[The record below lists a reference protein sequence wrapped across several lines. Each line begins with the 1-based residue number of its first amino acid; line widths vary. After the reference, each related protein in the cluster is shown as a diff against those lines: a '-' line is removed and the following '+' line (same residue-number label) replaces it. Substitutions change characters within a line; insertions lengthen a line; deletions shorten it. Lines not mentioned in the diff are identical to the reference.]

1 MKRSAVVVLPKV
13 VLSIVILATAGVAA
27 QRSKPKATPR
37 SGGAPPAMPSD
48 KVSGVNVQ
56 IDSASAGPRQ
66 VEDRTERAIV
76 RDYGNA
82 WATLARALEQNRT
95 DGLPLSFVG
104 DAQKQLAQ
112 RIQRQRQNGLHTR
125 YVDRGH
131 KVEAI
136 FYSPEGSAMQLR
148 DTANVE
154 IQLLDGS
161 KVVHSEQVTLN
172 YLALMTVAEDR
183 WKVREL
189 EAVGNTQ

>member
-1 MKRSAVVVLPKV
+1 MKRGAT
-13 VLSIVILATAGVAA
+13 IVIAVAFVLATAGLYA
-27 QRSKPKATPR
+27 QRSRSKATPK
-37 SGGAPPAMPSD
+37 SGGSLPAMASD

-56 IDSASAGPRQ
+56 LDTANAGPRQ

-76 RDYGNA
+76 RDYGTA
-82 WATLARALEQNRT
+82 WATLAKALEQNRT
-95 DGLPLSFVG
+95 DALPLSFVG
-104 DAQKQLAQ
+104 DAQKQIAR
-112 RIQRQRQNGLHTR
+112 RIQQQRQNGLATR

-148 DTANVE
+148 DIANLEV
-154 IQLLDGS
+154 QLLDGS

-189 EAVGNTQ
+189 EAVPNTQ

>member
-1 MKRSAVVVLPKV
+1 MKRSVPIA
-13 VLSIVILATAGVAA
+13 LSIVVLATAGLAA
-27 QRSKPKATPR
+27 QRSKPKPAPR
-37 SGGAPPAMPSD
+37 SGGAPPAMASD
-48 KVSGVNVQ
+48 KGSGVNVQ
-56 IDSASAGPRQ
+56 LETANAGPRQ

-76 RDYGNA
+76 RDYGTA

-104 DAQKQLAQ
+104 DAQKQIAQ
-112 RIQRQRQNGLHTR
+112 RVQHQRQNGLHTR

-131 KVEAI
+131 KVEAV

-148 DTANVE
+148 DTANLE

-189 EAVGNTQ
+189 EAVPNSQ